1 MTRWHA
7 LIALIYIAPAAF
19 GQNSGC
25 LGFEITEV
33 IRNSDAKIRIGYSI
47 SGQWSAE
54 AVSSFHIR
62 VQENNSVDKAP
73 SMELSFRYW
82 PHECYKGTYL
92 SMGPVCGFKS
102 DTDLKLGLGYSI
114 PICKCIGIDL
124 GYGIK
129 IIDTIRQKTATSG
142 KITLDIHYLF

>member
-19 GQNSGC
+19 GQSSGC
-25 LGFEITEV
+25 LGIEITEV

-62 VQENNSVDKAP
+62 IQENNSADKAP

-82 PHECYKGTYL
+82 PHECYKGT
-92 SMGPVCGFKS
+92 
-102 DTDLKLGLGYSI
+102 
-114 PICKCIGIDL
+114 
-124 GYGIK
+124 
-129 IIDTIRQKTATSG
+129 
-142 KITLDIHYLF
+142 